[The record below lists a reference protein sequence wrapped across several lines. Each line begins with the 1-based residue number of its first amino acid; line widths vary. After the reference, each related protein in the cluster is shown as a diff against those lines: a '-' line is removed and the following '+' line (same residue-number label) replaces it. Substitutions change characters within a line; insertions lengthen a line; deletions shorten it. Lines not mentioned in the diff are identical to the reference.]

1 MSSFW
6 KGKMCRPFTFGM
18 MVAVAKSVMLACDAQ
33 SPVVI
38 VVSIVSPETTID
50 VVIIS
55 SPNIP

>member
-1 MSSFW
+1 
-6 KGKMCRPFTFGM
+6 MCRPFTFGM